1 MGKKEL
7 RELEKNLDYALG
19 AVSSYRRGTNPEF
32 IPHGI
37 EMVNES
43 LEAAKRDLDKLGLY
57 EQCRSALVCAELIKH
72 GSVHDDEA
80 ENLILHAARAL
91 REASGS
97 AAAMRKKLR
106 EKPAATLDDIRSGPD
121 DWAQEESPT

>member
-7 RELEKNLDYALG
+7 RELEKNLDYALI
-19 AVSSYRRGTNPEF
+19 AVSCYRKGSDDDF

-37 EMVNES
+37 KMVSES
-43 LEAAKRDLDKLGLY
+43 LEAAKHDLDKLGLY
-57 EQCRSALVCAELIKH
+57 EQCRSALVCAELIKR
-72 GSVHDDEA
+72 GPAHDEEA
-80 ENLILHAARAL
+80 ENLLLQASRAL
-91 REASGS
+91 MEASGS

-106 EKPAATLDDIRSGPD
+106 ERPDATLDDIRSGPD